1 LLCFIDI
8 IVTYFYMKL
17 KAPYHC
23 VHATNYKSIFFLNSG
38 LKTTQ
43 PAPDV
48 RITLLERLITVLTS

>member
-38 LKTTQ
+38 LKTAVGNLLYYY
-43 PAPDV
+43 PAGT
-48 RITLLERLITVLTS
+48 RC